1 MGIPVGTPTIGTG
14 RNKIVD
20 LTGKKFG
27 KLTVLSYSHKTA
39 RGAVWLCRCDCGK
52 EKLVLCVSLNSGKTV
67 SCGCF
72 RRASFDRL
80 TEKRREARE
89 TRFGSDNLV
98 GMQFGYLT
106 VVKRTKN
113 NRGGLAWVC
122 RCICGNVVTR
132 DTGLLDSSPNASCG
146 CKQNVSLRE
155 DVTGKKFGRLT
166 ALYFDESR
174 KPNTHWMCRCD
185 CGKEVSVR
193 LQNLKTGETQS
204 CGCRAIEIRS
214 HTGAT
219 TGIENARNHG
229 KYAWHVMV
237 GKRRLNLRSSHE
249 VIVAK
254 YMIKHRIR
262 FLYEPERFQLTP
274 SIIYIPDFYLP
285 DLDMWVEVKGFAT
298 ERWPMKRRLFENTGK
313 KLLVVTQ
320 ATISSYLDGISYGVW
335 MSRNKHKYL
344 RNPQ

>member
-14 RNKIVD
+14 RNKIID
-20 LTGKKFG
+20 LTGKVFG
-27 KLTVLSYSHKTA
+27 RLTVLSYSHKEK
-39 RGAVWLCRCDCGK
+39 RGAVWLCRCACGN
-52 EKLVLCVSLNSGKTV
+52 EKLELSTYLLGGKTV

-72 RRASFDRL
+72 RRESFDKL
-80 TEKRREARE
+80 TEQRRGNRQSK
-89 TRFGSDNLV
+89 FGSDDLV
-98 GMQFGYLT
+98 GMRFGYLT
-106 VVKRTKN
+106 VIERTQSE
-113 NRGGLAWVC
+113 RGALAWVC
-122 RCICGNVVTR
+122 RCACGKTVIR
-132 DTGLLDSSPNASCG
+132 ETGLLDKSPNASCG

-155 DVTGKKFGRLT
+155 DITGKKFGRLT
-166 ALYFDESR
+166 ALYFDESP
-174 KPNTHWMCRCD
+174 KAGTHWMCRCD
-185 CGKEVSVR
+185 CGKETSVR
-193 LQNLKTGETQS
+193 LQSLKTGETQS

-214 HTGAT
+214 RTGAT

-237 GKRRLNLRSSHE
+237 GKRRLYLRSSHE

-254 YMIKHRIR
+254 YMIKHHIR

-320 ATISSYLDGISYGVW
+320 ATINSYLGGISYGVW

-344 RNPQ
+344 RNP